1 MVNSALEWSV
11 PMLLL
16 ICGAS
21 LVIAA
26 RINFTSAKWGYGLC
40 LLGVGYWLMLF
51 RTDAFSIYKP
61 IFEDAFIIAGVAAC
75 CHAFYERFDL
85 KVSYK
90 FTYITATAA
99 VILASLSLIFY
110 KNVRLESLAI
120 MVSVALLLAD
130 CIWRIRNIKLRHS
143 DFVLCLVFC
152 IVIAAMLAQVVA
164 YIFVHD
170 LPPIVGLWSESIWG
184 VLLQYTA
191 LFSAVMLV
199 IAVLLAANLDLM
211 SRRNDKEM
219 ADQHVYA
226 FQSDANGSAGAN
238 VDLLRPNGLK
248 QRRVCSLEDILTDDG
263 LRIQIAITLTRIS
276 QSKRFSS
283 SPRQKEFLN
292 YIVEETLM
300 KRADRIKE
308 YTIALDVYGRK
319 VDNDLM
325 GDSVV
330 RTAANRLR
338 LNLDAYFKE
347 EGQWDPVHIT
357 VPKGGYTPQFWL

>member
-11 PMLLL
+11 PVLLL

-21 LVIAA
+21 LVVAA
-26 RINFTSAKWGYGLC
+26 RINFSTVKWGYGLC
-40 LLGVGYWLMLF
+40 LLGIGYWLMLF
-51 RTDAFSIYKP
+51 RTDAFSVFKP
-61 IFEDAFIIAGVAAC
+61 LIEDIFIIAGVAAC
-75 CHAFYERFDL
+75 CRAFHERFEL
-85 KVSYK
+85 NVSYK
-90 FTYITATAA
+90 FTYLTAIIALIFAT
-99 VILASLSLIFY
+99 LSLLLY

-120 MVSVALLLAD
+120 MSGVALLLSE
-130 CIWRIRNIKLRHS
+130 CIWRIKNIRLRPS

-152 IVIAAMLAQVVA
+152 VVIAAMIAQAVA

-191 LFSAVMLV
+191 LFSGVMLV

-211 SRRNDKEM
+211 SRRNDGKLTE
-219 ADQHVYA
+219 ADM
-226 FQSDANGSAGAN
+226 DAPPAVFTDPALV
-238 VDLLRPNGLK
+238 VDATRTNGLR
-248 QRRVCSLEDILTDDG
+248 QRTICPLHEILADDG
-263 LRIQIAITLTRIS
+263 LRIQIEITLTRIY
-276 QSKRFSS
+276 QSKRFSA
-283 SPRQKEFLN
+283 SPRQKEFLR

-308 YTIALDVYGRK
+308 YTIAMDVFERK

-338 LNLDAYFKE
+338 LNLEAYFAE
-347 EGQWDPVHIT
+347 EGQSDPVHIT